1 MRGWPR
7 VYAHFDMD
15 AFYVSVE
22 LGRRPE
28 LRGKPVVVCGDSPR
42 AVVTTA
48 SYEARRY
55 GIGSAIPAAWARR
68 RCPQAVFIPPDFDL
82 YRARSRE
89 VMGALREHFDLVEVA
104 GLDEAYVD
112 LAGLGRPRAACRW
125 AQAAIREGTGLGCSV
140 GIGPSKLVAKVASD
154 AEKPDGFVVLNR
166 AQACERF
173 ATASPGI
180 VPGVG
185 PRTLAR
191 LRERGIETLGALG
204 ATPDEQLAGWFGA
217 RMGPAL
223 GRIARFED
231 ARTVEPV
238 RRAKSES
245 RETTFR
251 SDLSGL
257 AALEPILER
266 LSAELCAAL
275 AKRGRR
281 GRTIGIKVRLDD
293 FSTHTRARTLA
304 APTGDLATVGGVAR
318 QLLREFAPP
327 RPVRLLG
334 VRVAGLEEPGAEA
347 AAAPP
352 PAGEREQLG
361 LEL

>member
-1 MRGWPR
+1 
-7 VYAHFDMD
+7 MD
-15 AFYVSVE
+15 AFYVGVE

-68 RCPQAVFIPPDFDL
+68 RCPEAIFIAPDFDL

-89 VMGALREHFDLVEVA
+89 VMGVLREHFEVVEVV

-112 LAGLGRPRAACRW
+112 LAGLGRPRAACRRV
-125 AQAAIREGTGLGCSV
+125 QSAIRGRTGLGCSV

-154 AEKPDGFVVLNR
+154 AEKPDGFVVLDR

-173 ATASPGI
+173 ATASPGLL
-180 VPGVG
+180 PGIG

-204 ATPDEQLAGWFGA
+204 ATPDEELARWFGA

-231 ARTVEPV
+231 GRTVEPV

-266 LSAELCAAL
+266 LSGELCAAL

-293 FSTHTRARTLA
+293 FSTHTRARTLP
-304 APTGDLATVGGVAR
+304 APAGDLATVASVAR
-318 QLLREFAPP
+318 QLLRDFAPP

-334 VRVAGLEEPGAEA
+334 VRVAGLEEPDEDA
-347 AAAPP
+347 AQVAP